1 MKRIAMMI
9 VTMLWCALSMIG
21 ACHADNQTQQ
31 EFSADAI
38 RLGCSVAFP
47 KQFHAIS
54 DDPLSTPLFDISVE
68 WHCRDGETAIIDK
81 YEINGASPE
90 ISTLFYWKNHS
101 IVVLVRWSVNSRA
114 SDYVG
119 DYYKVFSYR
128 YEKVMDEG
136 RFVKNETIMK
146 NFPAGVDGRSKSG
159 MRIIYPF
166 KSAESIRKRLQRL
179 NH

>member
-1 MKRIAMMI
+1 MKRIAMI
-9 VTMLWCALSMIG
+9 VMVLWCALNMIG
-21 ACHADNQTQQ
+21 ASHAAHQSQE

-38 RLGCSVAFP
+38 RLGCTVSFP

-54 DDPLSTPLFDISVE
+54 DDPLSTPLFDVSVE

-81 YEINGASPE
+81 YEIDGSSPE
-90 ISTLFYWKNHS
+90 ISTFFYWQGHS
-101 IVVLVRWSVNSRA
+101 MVVLVKWSVNSQA

-128 YEKVMDEG
+128 YERVGAEG

-146 NFPAGVDGRSKSG
+146 NFPAGLDGRSKNG
-159 MRIIYPF
+159 LRIIYPF
-166 KSAESIRKRLQRL
+166 KNAASIRKRLQRL
-179 NH
+179 ND